1 MDDLLQNI
9 VSSEVE
15 TFFMNME
22 GSLSISI
29 INLGEYPIQYYTSPS
44 SVDDLRST
52 DLVTHFAH
60 ELTKL
65 IHSKT
70 NDSKYIVSV
79 TTHFFQ
85 YLNNHYGDSEEML
98 KTVVE
103 NLVRNDLVIILSR
116 GSNQTMEKFTSTLR
130 SVDPS
135 IIRNGKCRLASL
147 FTFSSN
153 EKNRQP
159 LLLNQ
164 DHVKNNTEFDLVNTL
179 LSAGFAIPSE
189 GFLSFLY
196 IADRYALD
204 ATTRI
209 MNGTE
214 FYDDEKQAIFKK
226 IIRFLLSVFA
236 LVKTI
241 SLSK

>member
-1 MDDLLQNI
+1 
-9 VSSEVE
+9 
-15 TFFMNME
+15 MNLE

-29 INLGEYPIQYYTSPS
+29 INLGEYPIPYYTSPS
-44 SVDDLRST
+44 SLDDLKAT

-70 NDSKYIVSV
+70 KDSRYTVSV

-103 NLVRNDLVIILSR
+103 NLVRNDLVIILSH
-116 GSNQTMEKFTSTLR
+116 GSNATMERFTSALR

-135 IIRNGKCRLASL
+135 VVRNGKYRLVSL
-147 FTFSSN
+147 FTFTPN

-159 LLLNQ
+159 LLLDR
-164 DHVKNNTEFDLVNTL
+164 DHIKNNTEFNLVNTL
-179 LSAGFAIPSE
+179 LDMGFVIPSE

-209 MNGTE
+209 MDGTE
-214 FYDDEKQAIFKK
+214 FYDEEKQTIFKK
-226 IIRFLLSVFA
+226 MMRFLLSVFT
-236 LVKTI
+236 LMKTI
-241 SLSK
+241 S